1 MAVAGRYTANCE
13 RVRPSSR
20 VDLESGESPIRAANS
35 IHGGREPTFASI
47 NRPVANARPT
57 IAINKLCPTTK
68 LTGGLSG
75 TRRCVRQH
83 WICPPT
89 PCPVGASTNFSAC
102 GPPTFEGRPFTS
114 FCFIVL
120 LAPPP
125 RGFLLTFP
133 LCPCRFFSLF
143 PWPQLLSRCA
153 TRFRWPLRRPTAIWD
168 LKCLVSLVR
177 PSTLSTPITTKLPCC
192 PLSRPYDSTT
202 STQTPGVLAPLTARL
217 PPNDALLH
225 SKTSLML
232 ID

>member
-89 PCPVGASTNFSAC
+89 PCPVGASTDFSAC
-102 GPPTFEGRPFTS
+102 GPPTLRAAHSPLSALSSCSHRHLVVSCLHFPSALVGSSP
-114 FCFIVL
+114 CFLGPNCFLV
-120 LAPPP
+120 APPVFA
-125 RGFLLTFP
+125 G
-133 LCPCRFFSLF
+133 LCVDP
-143 PWPQLLSRCA
+143 P
-153 TRFRWPLRRPTAIWD
+153 
-168 LKCLVSLVR
+168 
-177 PSTLSTPITTKLPCC
+177 PSGI
-192 PLSRPYDSTT
+192 
-202 STQTPGVLAPLTARL
+202 
-217 PPNDALLH
+217 
-225 SKTSLML
+225 
-232 ID
+232 

>member
-13 RVRPSSR
+13 RVSR

-89 PCPVGASTNFSAC
+89 PCPVGESTNFSAC
-102 GPPTFEGRPFTS
+102 GPPTLRAAHSPLLLYRLARTATS
-114 FCFIVL
+114 WFLAYISPLPLSVL
-120 LAPPP
+120 LLISLAPIA
-125 RGFLLTFP
+125 
-133 LCPCRFFSLF
+133 FSLRHPF
-143 PWPQLLSRCA
+143 
-153 TRFRWPLRRPTAIWD
+153 
-168 LKCLVSLVR
+168 SL
-177 PSTLSTPITTKLPCC
+177 
-192 PLSRPYDSTT
+192 
-202 STQTPGVLAPLTARL
+202 AFA
-217 PPNDALLH
+217 
-225 SKTSLML
+225 
-232 ID
+232 